1 MRLRGIV
8 DPAKETNTSPLSLFR
23 RIPPLNS
30 VFYAGSTHRGV
41 SGNLGTG
48 RALVKP
54 RSPIPCIFRIREQEY
69 YAPKQRLVVVM
80 TRPGA
85 EETRERRSREREEEK
100 KVLNGALDS
109 SKICFFRDRWI
120 ARLLP
125 LRFRQGP
132 ILFPYY
138 YALSIQPVKAT
149 ATEAPPVVKGS
160 SRGGKTKIGINGE

>member
-85 EETRERRSREREEEK
+85 
-100 KVLNGALDS
+100 VL
-109 SKICFFRDRWI
+109 
-120 ARLLP
+120 
-125 LRFRQGP
+125 
-132 ILFPYY
+132 
-138 YALSIQPVKAT
+138 
-149 ATEAPPVVKGS
+149 
-160 SRGGKTKIGINGE
+160 

>member
-1 MRLRGIV
+1 
-8 DPAKETNTSPLSLFR
+8 
-23 RIPPLNS
+23 
-30 VFYAGSTHRGV
+30 
-41 SGNLGTG
+41 
-48 RALVKP
+48 
-54 RSPIPCIFRIREQEY
+54 
-69 YAPKQRLVVVM
+69 
-80 TRPGA
+80 

-160 SRGGKTKIGINGE
+160 SRGGKTKIGINVIIPVGFGRIGRLVMRIATTRDDIEVVAVNDPFVDVKYMVRKLYFLLLT